1 MCTWSAPCC
10 EGRAPHEARAV
21 RVRPHGPRHRG
32 TRRRSGTSDRRRVH
46 LPQYGRRR
54 STAPRSRRGPRLLRA
69 RRRAGA
75 RRRVRGSGGAPRG
88 GHDRVAGAGGGR
100 AARGRRAGGCARL
113 RRELLDR
120 SESVLPDRRTV
131 GGAVPRARRVRP
143 VHRGGAPRHE
153 ARRALGHRARPE
165 GYPAAGAGTVRRAAD
180 QHASGPHSGHAPRRV
195 RCAGRSNPA
204 DAHRPQ
210 PRNIRRRGPAR
221 GPLAGGGRTARHVCL
236 RGRIGR
242 HAGDGKEGRMTLRVE
257 WLRGCGTALVT
268 PFTATGEV
276 DEARFRALLERQ
288 IAGGVRLLVP
298 CGTTGEGATLDPRE
312 HERLIALTVDVARR
326 RARVIAG
333 VGSNAT
339 AVTIERARAARGAG
353 ADAILVVAPYSNKPT
368 QAGLVAHFRAV
379 ADAVEDLP
387 VVLYNVPGR
396 TASNITAATTL
407 TLAGE
412 RANIVGTKEASADLA
427 QIMAILRDR
436 PPNFCVLS
444 GDDAITLPLIALG
457 ADGVVSVVSN
467 EVPDAMAR
475 LTDLALRG
483 EWGAARTQH
492 YRLLPLMEANFIE
505 SNPGP
510 VKAALAAL
518 GLLEEHYRLPLV
530 PVQEQTRARMRGAL
544 AELGLL
550 QGAAHVAA

>member
-1 MCTWSAPCC
+1 
-10 EGRAPHEARAV
+10 
-21 RVRPHGPRHRG
+21 
-32 TRRRSGTSDRRRVH
+32 
-46 LPQYGRRR
+46 
-54 STAPRSRRGPRLLRA
+54 
-69 RRRAGA
+69 
-75 RRRVRGSGGAPRG
+75 
-88 GHDRVAGAGGGR
+88 
-100 AARGRRAGGCARL
+100 
-113 RRELLDR
+113 
-120 SESVLPDRRTV
+120 
-131 GGAVPRARRVRP
+131 
-143 VHRGGAPRHE
+143 
-153 ARRALGHRARPE
+153 
-165 GYPAAGAGTVRRAAD
+165 
-180 QHASGPHSGHAPRRV
+180 
-195 RCAGRSNPA
+195 
-204 DAHRPQ
+204 
-210 PRNIRRRGPAR
+210 
-221 GPLAGGGRTARHVCL
+221 
-236 RGRIGR
+236 
-242 HAGDGKEGRMTLRVE
+242 MTLRVE

-353 ADAILVVAPYSNKPT
+353 ADAILVVAPYYNKPT
-368 QAGLVAHFRAV
+368 QGGLVAHFRAV
-379 ADAVEDLP
+379 AEAVEDLP

-407 TLAGE
+407 TLARE
-412 RANIVGTKEASADLA
+412 RTNIVGTKEASGDLS
-427 QIMAILRDR
+427 QIMTILRDR

-444 GDDAITLPLIALG
+444 GDDAVTLPLIALG
-457 ADGVVSVVSN
+457 ADGVVSVASN

-483 EWGAARTQH
+483 DWAAARTLH

-518 GLLEEHYRLPLV
+518 GLVEEHVRLPLV
-530 PVQEQTRARMRGAL
+530 PVQEQTRARVRAVL